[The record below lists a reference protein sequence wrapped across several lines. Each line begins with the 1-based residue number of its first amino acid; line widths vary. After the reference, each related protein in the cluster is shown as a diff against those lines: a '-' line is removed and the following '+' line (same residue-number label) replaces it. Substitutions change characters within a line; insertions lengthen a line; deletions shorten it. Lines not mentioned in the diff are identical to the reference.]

1 MMKFNQFTSFILIV
15 FLGSFVFSCGQMTA
29 KDDGL
34 DSKTIEEASGTSGGD
49 SGTDNSSGGTT
60 TATGGFVISAI
71 TGPTNEAGGTATFTV
86 NLKNQPTANVSIALS
101 SSDSTEGSVS
111 PASLSFTS
119 SNWST
124 AQTVTV
130 TGIDDSTIDGN
141 QSYIILLGIAS
152 SSDSNFSGLD
162 PSDVSVTN
170 TDDETAGFT
179 ISSITDNTS
188 ESGGSTFF
196 TFKLNSQPSSDVTIA
211 VSSSD
216 TSEGTANP
224 SSLVFTSSNWSATQ
238 SVIITG
244 IDDSLDDGNQNY
256 TVLLEAASS
265 SDSNYN
271 SLDPND
277 ISVTNVDDDT
287 AGFTITNISGVTTE
301 YGGTSTFTIKLNSQP
316 TADVSIAVSSSDT
329 TEGTVSITSLTFA
342 STNWSTTQTVTVTGV
357 NDSAVDGNQSYTV
370 LLGAASSSDSNY
382 NALDPA
388 DVSLTN
394 TDDETGGITV
404 SSISG
409 NTTESGGT
417 ATFAVKLTSQPSANV
432 SIAVSSSD
440 TTEGTVN
447 PSSLTFT
454 NSNWSADQTVT
465 VTGVDDSTID
475 GNQSYTVVL
484 AVATSSD
491 SNYNGINPTDVSVIN
506 TDDDTAPVSV
516 IISNTGT
523 DKNGITYTSSN
534 LEWQYATAA
543 ENDGLSSASG
553 LSWATSNSHSDLLNW
568 TEAGSYCSSLDLNS
582 QIDWRLPTKTELAS
596 LIDTSVTAPKIITE
610 LHTTTQSTQYWSST
624 NVVGATT
631 TVWVVVFD
639 DGTVSNTS
647 TYNDFYFRCVR
658 GG

>member
-1 MMKFNQFTSFILIV
+1 MKISKISFIIPVILSGI
-15 FLGSFVFSCGQMTA
+15 FVFSCGQFNT

-34 DSKTIEEASGTSGGD
+34 DSKTIEESSGTSGGD

-60 TATGGFVISAI
+60 ITSAGFVISAI
-71 TGPTNEAGGTATFTV
+71 TGSTTEAGGTATFTV
-86 NLKNQPTANVSIALS
+86 NLKSQPTANVSIALS

-111 PASLSFTS
+111 PASLLFTS
-119 SNWST
+119 SNWNT

-141 QSYIILLGIAS
+141 KSYLILLGIAS
-152 SSDSNFSGLD
+152 SSDSNYSGLD

-179 ISSITDNTS
+179 ISSITDNTT
-188 ESGGSTFF
+188 ESGGSTIF
-196 TFKLNSQPSSDVTIA
+196 TIKLNSQPSSDVTIA
-211 VSSSD
+211 VNSSD
-216 TSEGTANP
+216 TTEGTVSP
-224 SSLVFTSSNWSATQ
+224 SSLVFTSSNWSTTQ

-244 IDDSLDDGNQNY
+244 VDDSLDDGNQSY
-256 TVLLEAASS
+256 TVLLGAASS

-271 SLDPND
+271 SLNPTD
-277 ISVTNVDDDT
+277 ISLTNVDDET
-287 AGFTITNISGVTTE
+287 AGFTISSISGVTTE

-329 TEGTVSITSLTFA
+329 TEGTVSTASLTFTT
-342 STNWSTTQTVTVTGV
+342 TNWSTTQTVTVTGV
-357 NDSAVDGNQSYTV
+357 NDSAVDGDQSYTI

-388 DVSLTN
+388 DVSVTN

-417 ATFAVKLTSQPSANV
+417 ATFTVKLTSLPSANV
-432 SIAVSSSD
+432 TIAVSSSD
-440 TTEGTVN
+440 TNEGTVST
-447 PSSLTFT
+447 SSLTFT
-454 NSNWSADQTVT
+454 TSNWSVDQTVT

-475 GNQSYTVVL
+475 GNQSYTVIL
-484 AVATSSD
+484 AAATSSD

-506 TDDDTAPVSV
+506 TDDDAVPVSV
-516 IISNTGT
+516 MISNTGT
-523 DKNGITYTSSN
+523 DKNGNTYTSSN

-553 LSWATSNSHSDLLNW
+553 LSWATSNTHSNLLNW
-568 TEAGSYCSSLDLNS
+568 TEAVSYCSRLDLNS
-582 QIDWRLPTKTELAS
+582 QTDWRLPTKTELAS
-596 LIDTSVTAPKIITE
+596 LIDTSVSAPKIVVE
-610 LHTTTQSTQYWSST
+610 LH
-624 NVVGATT
+624 ATT
-631 TVWVVVFD
+631 ISTYYWTSTTVVDSTTKAWVVVFD
-639 DGTVSNTS
+639 DGFVGHTS
-647 TYNDFYFRCVR
+647 KNNNDLYVRCVR